1 MIVCWR
7 LDSATSTLVLLSET
21 DRLPQVLHWG
31 GRLPDGEDLDALW
44 RAGVSDVTGGML
56 DRRPPMTICPMRE
69 DGFPG
74 AQGCDA
80 DLRLRLDGVE
90 RSDDALTL
98 TYRDGGAVL
107 RVDVTADAQ
116 TEVFTLTTRLEGAKF
131 NWLSAPAFP
140 VPPASEAFISY
151 GGKWIGE
158 FQEKRIDWTTGAHV
172 REVRDGRTSHEA
184 FPGVLIPCGGEVMMA
199 AHLGM
204 SCGHRFVAEQ
214 LPDGR
219 RQVQFGPMLG
229 GETSEAVAGPL
240 YLTRSEDGI
249 DGITRNLHAHFRKH
263 IRIFADPDRP
273 RPVHY
278 NCWEAV
284 YFDHDEVELRDIA
297 TRAAALG
304 AERFVLDDGWFGRR
318 DDDTSSLG
326 DWQIDARKWPD
337 GLDPFIAHLHGLGMT
352 FGIWFE
358 PEMVNPDSDL
368 YRAHPDW
375 VLGPADQPLGRNQL
389 VLDMTRA
396 EVCDYLFAR
405 IDALLSAH
413 AIDYIK
419 WDHNRVLPFPDH
431 RQAAAAVALIDRL
444 RAAHPGVE
452 IESCASGGGRIDWGI
467 LARTSRVW
475 LSDSNDALER
485 MRIQHM
491 AAPWLPPEVTGS
503 HVGPRHCHTSHRVLP
518 MELRAWVAAQRS
530 FGFEMNLLEL
540 TPEESD
546 TLARVTTW
554 WKANRD
560 WLHRGRVHR
569 LATRDPEQFAEM
581 IVAEDRSRFA
591 IWLGQRGAPADI
603 LPDRVRLA
611 GLDDRA
617 YRVRRISAHDVAWLS
632 RGENALKTGEIT
644 LSGAALMSFGV
655 QPPVLTPASI
665 LVLEGE
671 AA

>member
-1 MIVCWR
+1 MIQCWR
-7 LDSATSTLVLLSET
+7 LDTADTTLVLASHNG
-21 DRLPQVLHWG
+21 RLPEVLHFG
-31 GRLPDGEDLDALW
+31 ARLPDGESLVALW
-44 RAGVSDVTGGML
+44 RAGMADVTGGML
-56 DRRPPMTICPMRE
+56 DERPPMTICPMQE
-69 DGFPG
+69 DVFPG

-80 DLRLRLDGVE
+80 NLQFRLK
-90 RSDDALTL
+90 DAAEGEGTLTL
-98 TYRDGGAVL
+98 TYADGDAEYRL
-107 RVDVTADAQ
+107 EAQADAD
-116 TEVFTLTTRLEGAKF
+116 TGVLTLTAHYRGLEIG
-131 NWLSAPAFP
+131 WLTAPAFP
-140 VPPASEAFISY
+140 VPPSSDHFITY

-158 FQEKRIDWTTGAHV
+158 FQEKRVPWTTGTHT

-184 FPGVLIPCGGEVMMA
+184 FPGVLIPCGDGVIA

-229 GETSEAVAGPL
+229 RRETEVTAGPL
-240 YLTRSEDGI
+240 YLTRAPDR
-249 DGITRNLHAHFRKH
+249 DGITANLHRHFTKH
-263 IRIFADPDRP
+263 IRTFADPDRP

-284 YFDHDEVELRDIA
+284 YFDHSLRELSDIA

-326 DWQIDARKWPD
+326 DWTVDRRKWPD
-337 GLDPFIAHLHGLGMT
+337 GLGPLIEHVKSLGMT
-352 FGIWFE
+352 FGLWFE

-368 YRAHPDW
+368 FRDNPHW
-375 VLGPADQPLGRNQL
+375 TLGPPEQPLGRNQL
-389 VLDMTRA
+389 VLDLSRP
-396 EVCDYLFAR
+396 EVVDYLFEW
-405 IDALLSAH
+405 IDAILTEYD
-413 AIDYIK
+413 IDYIK
-419 WDHNRVLPFPDH
+419 WDHNRPLPFPDH
-431 RQAAAAVALIDRL
+431 RQAAATYALIDRL

-452 IESCASGGGRIDWGI
+452 IETCASGGGRIDWGI
-467 LARTSRVW
+467 LKRTSRVW

-485 MRIQHM
+485 MRIQ
-491 AAPWLPPEVTGS
+491 AGALPWLPPCVTGS
-503 HVGPRHCHTSHRVLP
+503 HVGPRTCHTSGRILP

-540 TPEESD
+540 TPEESE

-560 WLHRGRVHR
+560 WLHRGTVHQ
-569 LATRDPEQFAEM
+569 LPARDPEQVAEM
-581 IVAEDRSRFA
+581 TVSADKSRFA
-591 IWLGQRGAPADI
+591 VWLGQRGAPADI
-603 LPDRVRLA
+603 LPDRLRLS
-611 GLDDRA
+611 GLDDRQ
-617 YRVRRISAHDVAWLS
+617 YKVRMISHYDAGWLS
-632 RGENALKTGEIT
+632 RGDNALKSDGVQ
-644 LSGAALMSFGV
+644 LSGTALMAFGV

-665 LVLEGE
+665 IVLEGE